1 MSGAKYLQLELD
13 TFCSSQTINTGAGGG
28 RQYTC
33 SHVSGT
39 NNLKLVLDTF
49 CSMVVKWLARRRWG
63 GGKRGGG
70 VLDRRDVLDIMH
82 GRSRMT
88 IDPRIPT
95 MPGRSMSGFHRPG
108 RHCLHQARSAVR
120 CPASCMKGEP
130 HPTKNC
136 LWKGVGGVYSISCM
150 AVVVFTIDRPSHPYY
165 AGTEH
170 V

>member
-63 GGKRGGG
+63 GGNRGGG

-88 IDPRIPT
+88 IDPRIPA

-108 RHCLHQARSAVR
+108 RHC
-120 CPASCMKGEP
+120 
-130 HPTKNC
+130 
-136 LWKGVGGVYSISCM
+136 
-150 AVVVFTIDRPSHPYY
+150 
-165 AGTEH
+165 
-170 V
+170 